1 MQILAL
7 FITMAGN
14 SNMRVAT
21 YRFYAII
28 PATMTK
34 LETAHK
40 NFIKHL
46 ETEGRSPSTLVA
58 YGKDIEQLVD
68 YLSKR
73 GVNEV
78 KDIKLVLLEDYM
90 GKLLKENYTAK
101 SISRKTN
108 STKTF
113 FKFLQTKGDLTDNV
127 ADQLKHPKVEVKA
140 PRILSKME
148 YRALRDAAK
157 EDIRTS
163 AIIELLLQ
171 TGITISELADIKLEH
186 LDMTKEPGSLFIP
199 KKNAKESRTIPLNKA
214 AMESVKKYIEKERPE
229 IERAEHLFI
238 TKTGKALLVRNIR
251 STIERF
257 YKAAGVENAK
267 VNDLRHTFVAHHLA
281 QGTSMLQVSK
291 IAGHKR
297 ISTTERYLQYIDKEV
312 DEEKTELGVL

>member
-1 MQILAL
+1 MENILL
-7 FITMAGN
+7 P
-14 SNMRVAT
+14 SLVS
-21 YRFYAII
+21 RFV
-28 PATMTK
+28 K
-34 LETAHK
+34 NLESQEKSSFT
-40 NFIKHL
+40 I
-46 ETEGRSPSTLVA
+46 VA
-58 YGKDIEQLVD
+58 YKKDLEQFVGYLSSQEVTDVREIKKNHIDGFINKLINDSYTKKSASRKLNSIRTFFRYLKNDGIIEQNPSLDV
-68 YLSKR
+68 S
-73 GVNEV
+73 
-78 KDIKLVLLEDYM
+78 
-90 GKLLKENYTAK
+90 
-101 SISRKTN
+101 
-108 STKTF
+108 
-113 FKFLQTKGDLTDNV
+113 
-127 ADQLKHPKVEVKA
+127 HPKYIQSA
-140 PRILSKME
+140 PRIFSKLE

-312 DEEKTELGVL
+312 DEEKTELGIL